1 MTLLMALR
9 RQNRWLVF
17 LLTLAMLAGCGTD
30 LSADRAKT
38 LIESGQIDEAIE
50 MLRER
55 IDQDPDDSEIQ
66 YLYGVALGLAGQ
78 ISLAEW
84 PLRKAMRDPEWT
96 QSAGILVAQNAIQSQ
111 NAEAAIPPLDEILD
125 RDPENV
131 AALLLRASAYAATKV
146 RIDEA
151 IADVELIR
159 EIDPENVE
167 SFRPEILAYL
177 AAARSEEAQEAL
189 ETMGALIEESRPDD
203 ELHAWY
209 CTTMA
214 IFAQESRETA
224 EAEERFETCLEE
236 HPANLSTVAAALDFF
251 DSQNRRQ
258 RSLEILER
266 AIIETNPEKFVGLR
280 SNLAF
285 RLASMGRYEKSIE
298 LLRSGARAGSDLDAA
313 KFASD
318 LATLFDQLGRTEEAL
333 ESYEDALRLTRSA
346 GYENPLQDYSVADLA
361 IRAGDLERAGE
372 IAQSLTV
379 PAFQEMILARVAQ
392 EQNHHEEAL
401 RRYDEAARLW
411 PHNEYA
417 RYHAARSAE
426 ALGEFDRA
434 IELYRHA
441 MRISRETTNAA
452 NRIAILRIAEGDP
465 VAAFELLQI
474 HRSRTPLDAQGELLA
489 MELGARLGDLAGLSN
504 RIQQAIERRSA
515 PPPLVLASA
524 FRGLR
529 MRDAPDRALDLLPS
543 IRPEVFAMTGGASA
557 LIEIA
562 RNAAALQ
569 QLDRVAPLFE
579 AAAQTQPEAGE
590 WIAAQGYLRELQGRE
605 KEAGEH
611 YARALQTD
619 SEQPEALLGLARI
632 TIKDDPSEAARLA
645 QRALASA
652 VQDAT
657 RREQIEEVGVRI
669 QEAGQTRE
677 ALELFTALLDQ
688 VPHSGKAAAAL
699 ASHRMLRGD
708 HSDGTLDL
716 ARRAARFFRSHEAV
730 ALLEAVEATRASNA
744 PDKQARQTPAPASQR
759 D

>member
-1 MTLLMALR
+1 
-9 RQNRWLVF
+9 
-17 LLTLAMLAGCGTD
+17 
-30 LSADRAKT
+30 
-38 LIESGQIDEAIE
+38 
-50 MLRER
+50 MLRTR

-66 YLYGVALGLAGQ
+66 YLYGAALSLTGQ
-78 ISLAEW
+78 VSLAEW

-96 QSAGILVAQNAIQSQ
+96 EPAGILVAQNAIQSQ

-146 RIDEA
+146 LIDEA

-177 AAARSEEAQEAL
+177 AAARSEEAREAL
-189 ETMGALIEESRPDD
+189 EKMGARIEESKPDD

-214 IFAQESRETA
+214 IFAQESRETT

-251 DSQNRRQ
+251 DSQNQRQ

-266 AIIETNPEKFVGLR
+266 AIAQTSPEKFLGLR

-285 RLASMGRYEKSIE
+285 RLASMGRYEDSIE
-298 LLRSGARAGSDLDAA
+298 LLRAGVRAASDLNAA

-333 ESYEDALRLTRSA
+333 EAYEDALRLTRSA

-361 IRAGDLERAGE
+361 IRAGDFERASE

-392 EQNHHEEAL
+392 EQNRHEEAL

-426 ALGEFDRA
+426 AIGEFDRA

-489 MELGARLGDLAGLSN
+489 MELGARLGDLEGLSS

-543 IRPEVFAMTGGASA
+543 IRPEVFSMIGGDAA
-557 LIEIA
+557 LTEIA
-562 RNAAALQ
+562 RNAKALER
-569 QLDRVAPLFE
+569 LDRVAPLFE
-579 AAAQTQPEAGE
+579 AAIRAQPDAPE
-590 WIAAQGYLRELQGRE
+590 WIAADGYFLELQGRE
-605 KEAGEH
+605 HEARTR
-611 YARALQTD
+611 YARALQED
-619 SEQPEALLGLARI
+619 PEQPDALLGLARI
-632 TIKDDPSEAARLA
+632 TLEDDPGEAARLA
-645 QRALASA
+645 QRALASSA
-652 VQDAT
+652 PNPT
-657 RREQIEEVGVRI
+657 RREQIEEIGTRL
-669 QEAGQTRE
+669 QDAGETRE
-677 ALELFTALLDQ
+677 SIELFTALLDRI
-688 VPHSGKAAAAL
+688 PHSGQAASAL
-699 ASHRMLRGD
+699 ATQRMARGNT
-708 HSDGTLDL
+708 SDETLDL
-716 ARRAARFFRSHEAV
+716 ARRAARFAGSNEAI
-730 ALLEAVEATRASNA
+730 ALLEAVDASRAGDA
-744 PDKQARQTPAPASQR
+744 PTERGRSTPAPTSQR